1 LADHNPWLEIT
12 EEVQEIDSA
21 AVPRAPN
28 NGLIGKEV
36 ISVDPFIDHSYP
48 AGTEPHSRYWYQHLA
63 DEPLDQRFMSIVT
76 KSQSS
81 FALVHHCLYV
91 LLRSN
96 RSSEDGFSKQR
107 HL

>member
-1 LADHNPWLEIT
+1 LAYHNPWLEIT
-12 EEVQEIDSA
+12 EKVKEIDGT

-36 ISVDPFIDHSYP
+36 IPVDPFIDYSYP
-48 AGTEPHSRYWYQHLA
+48 AGTEPQSRYWYQHLA
-63 DEPLDQRFMSIVT
+63 DETLDQRFMRIIT

-81 FALVHHCLYV
+81 FALLHHCLYI

-96 RSSEDGFSKQR
+96 RSSSP
-107 HL
+107 LILSN